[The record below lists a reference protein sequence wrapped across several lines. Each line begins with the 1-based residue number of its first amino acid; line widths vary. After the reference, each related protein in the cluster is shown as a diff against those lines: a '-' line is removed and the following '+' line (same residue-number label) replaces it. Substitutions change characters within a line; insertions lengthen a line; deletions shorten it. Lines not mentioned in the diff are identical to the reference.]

1 MTRERWTLVV
11 VCVST
16 ALLLVNVA
24 APNVALEA
32 IAADIGA
39 SFTDLQWVLSGYSLV
54 LAVFQLT
61 AGSLADIFGR
71 RRLFLIGL
79 CLFTV
84 ASALCALAPSP
95 PLLIAARAIQGLGAA
110 IVFPASLG
118 LLAQEFHG
126 HARSRAIGVWGAVI
140 GLAFAAGPLVGGL
153 LITGLGWQ
161 SIFWLGVVLGLPT
174 IWLARR
180 YIGESRDPDPSPVDW
195 PGAGTLSCG
204 LFLIVF
210 AVLRGNALG
219 WTSLPVLVLAG
230 LGVASLAA
238 FVAIEL
244 RATDPMLDLRLFRNR
259 TFLGAT
265 LAVGLLAGGSFGIFV
280 YLALF
285 LLVVRGGTPVQVGLW
300 LAPLA
305 LVAFAVSLT
314 AGELS
319 RRVPLRGA
327 LAAGMGLIALGLF
340 LMRGLTAESTWLHM
354 LAGLLVVGAGTGL
367 ANPLV
372 TFAHLGVLPPA
383 QGGLASGINNTAR
396 QLGLAVGVAAL
407 GALLQNH
414 IAVRVAAEADGLG
427 SRRGAISEQI
437 AGGDVASAT
446 RLAPPEARAGL
457 RAAYDSAFA
466 DGLNELL
473 LIASL
478 FALAGAVATLLL
490 VHTRDLWRPAPQPGT
505 SVPAVE

>member
-1 MTRERWTLVV
+1 MTSRQRWTLVV

-32 IAADIGA
+32 IAADLGA
-39 SFTDLQWVLSGYSLV
+39 SFTDLQWVLSGYALV

-61 AGSLADIFGR
+61 AGSLADLFGR

-79 CLFTV
+79 CLFTA

-95 PLLIAARAIQGLGAA
+95 LLLIAARAIQGLGAA
-110 IVFPASLG
+110 TVFPSSLA

-126 HARSRAIGVWGAVI
+126 VERSRAIGVWGAVI

-153 LITGLGWQ
+153 LVGPLGWQ
-161 SIFWLGVVLGLPT
+161 AIFGLGVVLGLPT

-180 YIGESRDPDPSPVDW
+180 HIRESRDPDPSPVDW
-195 PGAGTLSCG
+195 AGAGTLSTG

-210 AVLRGNALG
+210 AVLRGNELG
-219 WTSLPVLVLAG
+219 WTSFPVLTLAG
-230 LGVASLAA
+230 LGVLSLGA
-238 FVAIEL
+238 FVAVEL

-265 LAVGLLAGGSFGIFV
+265 LIVAVLAGGSFGSFV

-285 LLVVRGGTPVQVGLW
+285 LLAVRGGTPVEVGLW

-305 LVAFAVSLT
+305 LVAFAVSLV
-314 AGELS
+314 AGRLS
-319 RRVPLRGA
+319 RHVPLRGA
-327 LAAGMGLIALGLF
+327 LAAGMGLIAVGL
-340 LMRGLTAESTWLHM
+340 LMMRGLTAESSWLHL
-354 LAGLLVVGAGTGL
+354 LAGLAVVGAGTGL

-396 QLGLAVGVAAL
+396 QLGLAIGIAVL
-407 GALLQNH
+407 GALLQGH
-414 IAVRVAAEADGLG
+414 IADRVAADAGGLG
-427 SRRGAISEQI
+427 SRRAAVTERI
-437 AGGDVASAT
+437 AAGDIGSAT
-446 RLAPPEARAGL
+446 RLAPPAARAGL
-457 RAAYDSAFA
+457 RLAYDRAFA
-466 DGLNELL
+466 DGLNEVL
-473 LIASL
+473 LISAL
-478 FALAGAVATLLL
+478 LALGGVAAALAL
-490 VHTRDLWRPAPQPGT
+490 VHTRDLWRPAP
-505 SVPAVE
+505 V